1 MYLLANSK
9 INEGNKNFA
18 GYFSI
23 CSQRLCDGTLMKF
36 RLWESK
42 YFLREVMVGVSFIF
56 ERSYETKIVA
66 WVFL

>member
-1 MYLLANSK
+1 MKEIRTLLVTSL
-9 INEGNKNFA
+9 FA
-18 GYFSI
+18 
-23 CSQRLCDGTLMKF
+23 QRLCGGTLMKF

-56 ERSYETKIVA
+56 ERSYETEIVA